1 MSTLTQPHTAAFAQL
16 WSEFSQGLSAAG
28 QAIPQFA
35 PDASASDLA
44 DGYQQFGMLLESA
57 FRWYLR
63 SGDPDF
69 PRFVEINDTP
79 ELADNLFAPVRGDAT
94 YRLRG
99 DVGSLFDFNISVHSE
114 WGWVGPSQTSG
125 DLGREELQINDDGT
139 FELIIS
145 ATEHPGN
152 WLPLP
157 PSAGYIQIREYYEDF
172 GLQKPGSWDIMR
184 VGSEGQ
190 APPRA
195 GIEDLKTK
203 LDLALTWARNYT
215 PWHYKTQSTIF
226 PAQPNAIRQPT
237 PFKGGNSHIWY
248 GFGRF
253 KLEADEAL
261 IVEFDKPEA
270 RLWGMQWLQS
280 PWYENPDMLNH
291 MTSLP
296 SGEIHVD
303 ADGRVRMVIAA
314 SDPGVPNW
322 LDCAGYTEG
331 YFVTRWIWCEQG
343 PPVDVRVARLAELRL
358 ALPAETPQVTP
369 EARAAKRAQ
378 RRAHLVHRRR

>member
-1 MSTLTQPHTAAFAQL
+1 VSTLTQPHTAAFAQL
-16 WSEFSQGLSAAG
+16 WSEFSQGLAAAG

-215 PWHYKTQSTIF
+215 PWHYKTQSVQGRQQPHLVRLRAFQTGSRRSVDRRVRQARGAAVGHAVAAE
-226 PAQPNAIRQPT
+226 PLVRKPGHAQPHDQPAERRD
-237 PFKGGNSHIWY
+237 PRRC
-248 GFGRF
+248 GR
-253 KLEADEAL
+253 
-261 IVEFDKPEA
+261 P
-270 RLWGMQWLQS
+270 G
-280 PWYENPDMLNH
+280 
-291 MTSLP
+291 
-296 SGEIHVD
+296 
-303 ADGRVRMVIAA
+303 ADGHRGER
-314 SDPGVPNW
+314 S
-322 LDCAGYTEG
+322 
-331 YFVTRWIWCEQG
+331 RG
-343 PPVDVRVARLAELRL
+343 PQLA
-358 ALPAETPQVTP
+358 
-369 EARAAKRAQ
+369 
-378 RRAHLVHRRR
+378 